1 MVSKRVT
8 PMLAQYRQIKARF
21 PDAIVLFRLGDF
33 YETFEDDAKIAA
45 RELELVLTSRSFSK
59 DVRLPMAG
67 VPHHHVQ
74 SYIAKLIER
83 GYKVALVEQLEDARK
98 VKRLVKRDV
107 VRVITPGTV
116 VEDALLCA
124 KSENYLAAIVRSARP
139 NPPAP
144 FLPWQGQATRE
155 GGDRNPSPKRRG
167 DGGEVRRGDGG
178 EVSFGLALMDLSTG
192 EFATTQIEGGD
203 AETRLLDELQRVQAS
218 EYVLPLS
225 LAEDDGFVT
234 RVKAAW
240 PARLSPVDEN
250 VCDVETARRTL
261 IEHLQVATLDA
272 FGCEGMPLAVAAA
285 GAALHYLKS
294 NQPGGENISPL
305 LHLNRLWTFSLSD
318 YMLLDATT
326 RRNLELT
333 SSLQPDGKSPRSL
346 LGVLDHTVTA
356 MGARLLKRWIHQPLL
371 DLAQIH
377 ARLDAVDELHGDA
390 FLRQDLRQLLD
401 GLYDVERLVG
411 RIGFGNANARD
422 LIALKRT
429 LVRLPQIKARLAQAQ
444 SPRLREL
451 EQNLDE
457 LQDVADL
464 IDQAIVDDPPIFI
477 REGGIIKRAYDAAL
491 DELRERAAR
500 GKHWLNELEE
510 KERGRTGIKNLRVRY
525 NEVFGFFIE
534 VPRSAS
540 DLVPEDYERRAT
552 ITHAERYTTP
562 ELKAQEADILATE
575 DRVKDLEYDLFVRVR
590 SAVAQHSVRLQ
601 KVARILAQMDA
612 LAALA
617 EAAALFNYVKPIVDD
632 EDMIEIREG
641 RHPMVERFLREGES
655 FVPNDVRLERDS
667 QRVIILTGPNMSG
680 KSVFV
685 RQVALIVLMAQM
697 GSFVPARFARIGV
710 IDRIFTRAGAS
721 DDIMQGRSTFL
732 VEMSEASYILRHA
745 TPRSLIV
752 LDEVGRGTSTYDGIS
767 LAWAIAEEIHNVVG
781 AKTLF
786 ATHYHELTALEEVL
800 GEAIKNYTMAIR
812 ERGNEVIF
820 LRQVVAGSAEKS
832 FGIHV
837 ARMAGLP
844 TRVIGRAEEVLQGLE
859 VNRQVSDNGP
869 PAADRSLPSAAGGR
883 DERALVREERALY
896 DARIE
901 IWRNIFQQLMDVD
914 IANMTPLQALNLLNE
929 IQLELKESNSR
940 IVE

>member
-33 YETFEDDAKIAA
+33 YETFEDDAKTAA

-107 VRVITPGTV
+107 VRIITPGTV
-116 VEDALLCA
+116 VEDALLRA
-124 KSENYLAAIVRSARP
+124 KSENYLAAI
-139 NPPAP
+139 
-144 FLPWQGQATRE
+144 TRAQTPLSL
-155 GGDRNPSPKRRG
+155 RK
-167 DGGEVRRGDGG
+167 GGEPGARVA
-178 EVSFGLALMDLSTG
+178 FGLALIDLSTG

-929 IQLELKESNSR
+929 IQLELKESSSR
-940 IVE
+940 LVR